1 MARRIKKYNPGF
13 LTDQELV
20 DSFCVRT
27 GEFALLAEA
36 LRESTGNSNPHA
48 IVIGPRGSGK
58 TTLLLRV
65 AAEVRRDPAL
75 RAAWFPVVFAEEA
88 YEVATCG
95 EFWLQC
101 LSYLADQTP
110 NEETGPDLR
119 RAYEG
124 LQTIQDDRMLADL
137 CLAAVLE
144 FADSQS
150 KRLVVIAENL
160 NTMFNDI
167 GDPDVG
173 WQLRKTLQ
181 CEPRIFL
188 LGSATSRFREIDDSS
203 RALYD
208 LFQVHTL
215 KRLDTES
222 CVKLWRSVSDR
233 DIGKRAARSL
243 EILTGGNPRLLA
255 IVSEFGSGLSFLE
268 LMDDLLDLVDDH
280 TEYFRSHLEAL
291 GPQERRVYLALA
303 ALWKPATAREIS
315 LRARL
320 TTSHCSALL
329 KRLVGRG
336 AVVNSGGT
344 PRRREYYVAERMY
357 NIYYLLRRG
366 RGTNQVV
373 EALVRFMSSF
383 YSSSELRTFAQRITD
398 EARSAEGKLREMLEQ
413 AIQSLPAALSSAGR
427 IRGLPGTFLAGRT
440 GVEDAVAGTAQSR
453 GNPEE
458 ALNDHLERAGHL
470 LTETEQLIETRNYDQ
485 AITVCNEIESLI
497 ASLGTPGAV
506 WHLANALSAKSVA
519 LARAGYPEE
528 ALGVC
533 DEVLKRID
541 SSDSPQISRTV
552 AQVLANKVAVLARL
566 NRDEEIVASCTT
578 FEDRFGSVDSPA
590 TDQERAKVLFNKAA
604 ALDEL
609 GRTKEAK
616 EAFERVIERFG
627 SCDVKELRE
636 PVAWALLGRAGLLEA
651 EDHLDEACVAYGDVV
666 ERFRGDSAP
675 QVADAVDK
683 AHLHKGGLLVVRG
696 QFPDALECFE
706 AVVDRS
712 GSHESPETAINLAVA
727 LINRGAM
734 LDQLGRPREA
744 QESYAAVIR
753 KFSPDDSP
761 ALEAHTANAYA
772 NRTVS
777 LLCMNQLDDAFASLE
792 EFKDRMG
799 ASQSPSV
806 LRLLRFALLEKAKAE
821 LRADHPNSA
830 IATAGIVLEEL
841 SSNPDDNLVLARLL
855 RAEGHF
861 ACRNQFGCESDLGEM
876 LKLLQSLETV
886 PPMCIEGLMAFTV
899 RFGPRRILDLIESSP
914 MVNRLFPLVVALR
927 EELGIETRVPQEVA
941 EVAKD
946 IRLGLEGWRQAGVP

>member
-75 RAAWFPVVFAEEA
+75 RAAWFPVVFAEET
-88 YEVATCG
+88 YEVSTCG

-101 LSYLADQTP
+101 LSNLADQTP
-110 NEETGPDLR
+110 HDETGPDLH
-119 RAYEG
+119 RAYKE
-124 LQTIQDDRMLADL
+124 LQRIQNDQMLADL

-144 FADSQS
+144 FADSQN
-150 KRLVVIAENL
+150 KRLVVIVENL
-160 NTMFNDI
+160 NTMFHDI

-222 CVKLWRSVSDR
+222 CVKLWRSVSER
-233 DIGKRAARSL
+233 NIAKRAARSL

-303 ALWKPATAREIS
+303 ALWKPATAKEIS

-329 KRLVGRG
+329 KRLIGRG

-366 RGTNQVV
+366 RGNSQVV

-383 YSSSELRTFAQRITD
+383 YSDSELRSFVRRITD
-398 EARSAEGKLREMLEQ
+398 EAMSAEGKLREMLKQ
-413 AIQSLPAALSSAGR
+413 AIQCLPSAWSSAGR
-427 IRGLPGTFLAGRT
+427 MRGLPETFSATGTGI
-440 GVEDAVAGTAQSR
+440 EDSVTGTAKSQ
-453 GNPEE
+453 GNPEQ
-458 ALNDHLERAGHL
+458 ALNGHLARAGQL
-470 LTETEQLIETRNYDQ
+470 LVETEQLIATRNYDQ
-485 AITVCNEIESLI
+485 AITVCNEIESLL
-497 ASLGTPGAV
+497 AGLGTPGAV
-506 WHLANALSAKSVA
+506 WHQANALSAKSVA
-519 LARAGYPEE
+519 LAGAGHPEE
-528 ALGVC
+528 ALAVC
-533 DEVLKRID
+533 DEALKRND
-541 SSDSPQISRTV
+541 SSDAPGISRTI
-552 AQVLANKVAVLARL
+552 AQVLANKVALLARL
-566 NRDEEIVASCTT
+566 NRDEEIVAACTA
-578 FEDRFGSVDSPA
+578 FEARFGSVDAPA
-590 TDQERAKVLFNKAA
+590 TNQERAQVLFNKAS
-604 ALDEL
+604 ALEAL
-609 GRTKEAK
+609 GRAPEAK
-616 EAFERVIERFG
+616 EAYERVIERFG
-627 SCDVKELRE
+627 SSDVQDIRE
-636 PVAWALLGRAGLLEA
+636 PVAWALLGRAGLLE
-651 EDHLDEACVAYGDVV
+651 EEECLEEACVAYDVV
-666 ERFRGDSAP
+666 IERYGGDSVP
-675 QVADAVDK
+675 QVADAVVR
-683 AHLHKGGLLVVRG
+683 ANLRKGGVLAVRG
-696 QFPDALECFE
+696 QFQDALECFE

-712 GSHESPETAINLAVA
+712 RSHKSRETANNLAVA

-734 LDQLGRPREA
+734 LDQLDRPREA
-744 QESYAAVIR
+744 LESYNATIR
-753 KFSPDDSP
+753 EFSPGDSP
-761 ALEAHTANAYA
+761 ELEAHVASAYA

-777 LLCMNQLDDAFASLE
+777 LLRRNQLDDAFASVE
-792 EFKDRMG
+792 EFRGRMG

-806 LRLLRFALLEKAKAE
+806 LQSLGFALLEQAKAE
-821 LRADHPNSA
+821 LRAGRPKAA
-830 IATAGIVLEEL
+830 ISTAGVVLEEL
-841 SSNPDDNLVLARLL
+841 SSNPADNLVLARLL
-855 RAEGHF
+855 RAEGRF
-861 ACRNQFGCESDLGEM
+861 VCQNQSGCESDLTEM
-876 LKLLQSLETV
+876 LGLLQSLETV
-886 PPMCIEGLMAFTV
+886 PPMSIEGLMAFTV
-899 RFGPRRILDLIESSP
+899 RFGPDRILNLIESSS
-914 MVNRLFPLVVALR
+914 MVNRLLPLVIALR

-941 EVAKD
+941 EVAQD
-946 IRLGLEGWRQAGVP
+946 IRLGLAGWRQADAP